1 MEIWTKAF
9 ENDSYEV
16 SNLGRVKSFNKQKK
30 KKDFQFQILKPVL
43 NKRGYHMINIG
54 GKLQKLC
61 RLILKSFTSDSNLQV
76 NHKNGIKTDDR
87 LENLEWC
94 TASENILHAYRTNL
108 MNRGSRHHKSKL
120 SEKQVK
126 EIFQDKRSERII
138 AKDYGVSQINVNR
151 IKRKIIWAHIWG
163 S

>member
-9 ENDSYEV
+9 ENDFYEV
-16 SNLGRVKSFNKQKK
+16 SNLGRVKSFNKNRK
-30 KKDFQFQILKPVL
+30 KKDFKFQILKPIL
-43 NKRGYHMINIG
+43 NRGGYHMVSVG

-61 RLILKSFTSDSNLQV
+61 RLILKSFTQDSALQV

-94 TASENILHAYRTNL
+94 TASENILHAYKTGL
-108 MNRGSRHHKSKL
+108 KKKGSLHHKSKL

-126 EIFQDKRSERII
+126 EIFFDKRSERAI
-138 AKDYGVSQINVNR
+138 AKEYGVSQINVNR
-151 IKRKIIWAHIWG
+151 IKRKIIWSHIWG